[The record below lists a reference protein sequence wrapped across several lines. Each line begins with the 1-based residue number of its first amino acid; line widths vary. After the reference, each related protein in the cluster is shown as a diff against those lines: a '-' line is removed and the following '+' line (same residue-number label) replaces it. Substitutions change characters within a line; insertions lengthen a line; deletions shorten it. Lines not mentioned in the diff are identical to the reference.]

1 MKFIVQFKPHVAEG
15 YREGLLDEI
24 GDSSGALYMTRAD
37 GLIEITDYRNSD
49 ENLIKSFLTDEDERG
64 TLRYWLEE

>member
-1 MKFIVQFKPHVAEG
+1 VKFIVQFKVHVAEA
-15 YREGLLDEI
+15 YRDGLLNEI
-24 GDSSGALYMTRAD
+24 GDSSGASYTTRAD
-37 GLIEITDYRNSD
+37 GLIVITDYGNSD

>member
-1 MKFIVQFKPHVAEG
+1 MKFIVQFKARVAEA
-15 YREGLLDEI
+15 YRDGLLAEI
-24 GDSSGALYMTRAD
+24 GDSNGASYTTRAD
-37 GLIEITDYRNSD
+37 GRSEITDYMNSD

>member
-1 MKFIVQFKPHVAEG
+1 MKFIIQFRTHVAET
-15 YREGLLDEI
+15 YRDGLLAEI
-24 GDSSGALYMTRAD
+24 GDSSGASYMTRAD
-37 GLIEITDYRNSD
+37 GLIEIRDYKNSD